1 MSAGLVVRWKK
12 QAPDDVTKNLTQ
24 RDQFSSDRLD
34 LTEALVREAFQNIL
48 DAGAP
53 GRTQPIRVR
62 IGIKKAASP
71 PGPFFDGLLLKI
83 APHLRA
89 CDIAVEDSQ
98 LRAPDFLVFEDFTT
112 TGLTGAWN
120 GHDEGGWNGFF
131 RAFGASN
138 KGGATGGRWGLGKL
152 VFTSAS
158 AIRTFFALT
167 VRHDDAP
174 PVPLLMGQT
183 ILKTHVLDGD
193 LYGTHGFLAL
203 PGEDG
208 TIQLPCRDEAV
219 IARFRE
225 EAGVTR
231 TTEPGLSVAVALPR
245 QDVTRPHLLRFL
257 LDNYF
262 FPILDGQLEVDVDGT
277 QVTAATFDAVL
288 KEFGGEELKGGRMA
302 GFIREVGAA
311 RAAAPAAVV
320 PDGWHSAERLGLDE
334 AAVEKLRTA
343 YKAGGVVLVRFPI
356 TLRDRDSAVHKTHVD
371 VALRKA
377 REGEKG
383 GAMVVRN
390 LITVPD
396 EGNRIRAAG
405 SYVALLAQDEAM
417 VAFLGDA
424 EGPAHVDWNSKAER
438 LNAAWKNAG
447 VRLGEVRAAPRRLI
461 ELLAPAVAE
470 EDPAALIDELSVE
483 SELRAARQPDG
494 TTRKPNGTKPRIPDG
509 LPVAKPKWRLQKRQG
524 GFSITGGSGLEE
536 SDLPLR
542 LRVRAAFAVPAGDPF
557 KRHSPLD
564 FDLDGGPAISI
575 TEDGASV
582 TAEDAKTVVV
592 TADAPGFRVTFEGFD
607 TRRDLAV
614 DARRLLK

>member
-1 MSAGLVVRWKK
+1 MSAGLVVRWKR

-53 GRTQPIRVR
+53 GRTRPIRVR

-71 PGPFFDGLLLKI
+71 PGPFMDGLLLKI

-89 CDIAVEDSQ
+89 CDIAVEDAQ
-98 LRAPDFLVFEDFTT
+98 LLAPDFLIFEDFST
-112 TGLTGAWN
+112 TGLTGAWDE
-120 GHDEGGWNGFF
+120 HDEGGWNGFF

-167 VRHDDAP
+167 VRHDDAA

-183 ILKTHVLDGD
+183 ILKTHTLGGD

-203 PGEDG
+203 PGEHG
-208 TIQLPCRDEAV
+208 TIQLPCRDAAV
-219 IARFRE
+219 IARFCE

-311 RAAAPAAVV
+311 REAPPAAVV
-320 PDGWHSAERLGLDE
+320 PDGWPSAERLGLDE
-334 AAVEKLRTA
+334 AATEKLRGA
-343 YKAGGVVLVRFPI
+343 YRAGGVVVVRFPI
-356 TLRDRDSAVHKTHVD
+356 TLRDRNGVAHKTHVD

-405 SYVALLAQDEAM
+405 SYVALLAQHGPM
-417 VAFLGDA
+417 VSFLGDA

-447 VRLGEVRAAPRRLI
+447 TRLAEVRSAARKLL
-461 ELLAPAVAE
+461 ELLAPAVTE
-470 EDPAALIDELSVE
+470 EDPAALLDELSVE
-483 SELRAARQPDG
+483 SELRAARLPSEK
-494 TTRKPNGTKPRIPDG
+494 TRKPDAGKDKVPED
-509 LPVAKPKWRLQKRQG
+509 LPASKPKWRLQKRQG
-524 GFSITGGSGLEE
+524 GFSITSGPGLEDG
-536 SDLPLR
+536 DLPLR

-564 FDLDGGPAISI
+564 FDLDGGPAIII

-582 TAEDAKTVVV
+582 VAEDAKTVVV

-614 DARRLLK
+614 DARRVLK

>member
-62 IGIKKAASP
+62 IGITKAASRP
-71 PGPFFDGLLLKI
+71 SPFMDGLLLEI

-89 CDIAVEDSQ
+89 CGIAVEDAR
-98 LRAPDFLVFEDFTT
+98 LLAPDFLVVEDFDT
-112 TGLTGAWN
+112 TGLTGAWDR
-120 GHDEGGWNGFF
+120 HDEGGWNGFF

-138 KGGATGGRWGLGKL
+138 KGGDKGGRWGLGKL

-158 AIRTFFALT
+158 AIRTVFALT

-183 ILKTHVLDGD
+183 ILKTHSLGGD

-208 TIQLPCRDEAV
+208 TIQLPCPDEAV

-245 QDVTRPHLLRFL
+245 QDVTPPHLLRFL

-311 RAAAPAAVV
+311 RWEAPAAVA
-320 PDGWHSAERLGLDE
+320 PDGWPSAERLGLDD
-334 AAVEKLRTA
+334 AAVEKLRGA
-343 YKAGGVVLVRFPI
+343 YKTGGVVVVRFPM
-356 TLRDRDSAVHKTHVD
+356 TLRDRDGAVHKTHVD
-371 VALRKA
+371 VAVRKA
-377 REGEKG
+377 GEGEKG

-390 LITVPD
+390 LISVPD

-405 SYVALLAQDEAM
+405 SYVALLAQDGPM

-424 EGPAHVDWNSKAER
+424 EGPAHVDWNSKTER
-438 LNAAWKNAG
+438 LNAAWKNAAT
-447 VRLGEVRAAPRRLI
+447 RLAEVRAAPRKLL
-461 ELLAPAVAE
+461 ELLAPAVTG
-470 EDPAALIDELSVE
+470 EDPAALLDELSVE
-483 SELRAARQPDG
+483 SELRAARLPIEKARNPDAG
-494 TTRKPNGTKPRIPDG
+494 KGKVPDD
-509 LPVAKPKWRLQKRQG
+509 LPTAKPKWRLQKRQG
-524 GFSITGGSGLEE
+524 GFSITSGPGLEE
-536 SDLPLR
+536 GDLPLR

-564 FDLDGGPAISI
+564 FDLDGGPSISI
-575 TEDGASV
+575 EADGASV
-582 TAEDAKTVVV
+582 AAEDAKTVVV
-592 TADAPGFRVTFEGFD
+592 TADAPSFRVTFEGFD

-614 DARRLLK
+614 EARRLPK

>member
-12 QAPDDVTKNLTQ
+12 QAPDDVTKDLTQ
-24 RDQFSSDRLD
+24 REQFNSDRLD

-62 IGIKKAASP
+62 IGIKKAAP
-71 PGPFFDGLLLKI
+71 PPFMDGLLLEI

-89 CDIAVEDSQ
+89 CDIAVEDDQ
-98 LRAPDFLVFEDFTT
+98 LLAPDFLVFEDFTT
-112 TGLTGAWN
+112 TGLTGAWDRL
-120 GHDEGGWNGFF
+120 DEGGWNGFF
-131 RAFGASN
+131 RTFGASH

-167 VRHDDAP
+167 VRHDDDP
-174 PVPLLMGQT
+174 PVALLMGQT
-183 ILKTHVLDGD
+183 VLKTHALNGD
-193 LYGTHGFLAL
+193 LYGTHGFVAL

-225 EAGVTR
+225 HAGVTR

-245 QDVTRPHLLRFL
+245 QDVTRSHLLRFL

-277 QVTAATFDAVL
+277 RVTAATFDAVL

-311 RAAAPAAVV
+311 RAAPPVAVAPE
-320 PDGWHSAERLGLDE
+320 GWPSAECLGLGGM
-334 AAVEKLRTA
+334 AVEELRGA
-343 YKAGGVVLVRFPI
+343 YKAGRVVVVRFPI
-356 TLRDRDSAVHKTHVD
+356 TLRDRDGAAHRTHVD
-371 VALRKA
+371 VAVRKA
-377 REGEKG
+377 GEGEKG

-390 LITVPD
+390 LITVPH
-396 EGNRIRAAG
+396 EGNRIRAPG
-405 SYVALLAQDEAM
+405 SYVALLAQDGPM

-424 EGPAHVDWNSKAER
+424 EGPAHIDWNSRAER

-447 VRLGEVRAAPRRLI
+447 TRLAEVRAAPRKLL

-470 EDPAALIDELSVE
+470 EDSAALLDELSVE
-483 SELRAARQPDG
+483 SELRAARLPPGKPRKPDG
-494 TTRKPNGTKPRIPDG
+494 GRPPVPDD
-509 LPVAKPKWRLQKRQG
+509 LPVSKPKWRLEKRQG
-524 GFSITGGSGLEE
+524 GFSITAGPGLEE
-536 SDLPLR
+536 GDLPLR
-542 LRVRAAFAVPAGDPF
+542 LRVRAAYAVPAGDPF

-564 FDLDGGPAISI
+564 FDLYGGPGITISQ
-575 TEDGASV
+575 DGASV
-582 TAEDAKTVVV
+582 DAEDAKTVLV
-592 TADAPGFRVTFEGFD
+592 TADAPGFRVIFEGFD

-614 DARRLLK
+614 EARRVQK